1 MALGCSAGSNVAADA
16 VPWASAQHCS
26 WRDLSYL
33 EPRSRLSLRRPQ
45 PVVPAVLWGCAA
57 GGRDG
62 HSILGVSVQAVER
75 MCPPEHQQGLGRG
88 EQDNIPQEMGKMGL
102 RDQGYFS
109 PLYHPR
115 KSGISAKTVL
125 WRNRDFLLHSLYP
138 SALCWHLGCIILSG
152 MRDNVIPCFCPTE
165 PAAPHYGVAMDG
177 R

>member
-1 MALGCSAGSNVAADA
+1 MGFLLWVWFGFVLFLTFSCHIMGGKKSAQITEHGGETRQQGWKTHQRGWSSSPYRRLGSSVPRQSWEGALCKKDAVALGCSAGSNVAADA

-57 GGRDG
+57 GGGDG

-88 EQDNIPQEMGKMGL
+88 E
-102 RDQGYFS
+102 
-109 PLYHPR
+109 
-115 KSGISAKTVL
+115 
-125 WRNRDFLLHSLYP
+125 
-138 SALCWHLGCIILSG
+138 
-152 MRDNVIPCFCPTE
+152 
-165 PAAPHYGVAMDG
+165 
-177 R
+177 